1 MIFGV
6 AFAPYGR
13 RDARS
18 RLERAC
24 LEARGVTKWGERG
37 VLSFSFPHLLDLD
50 LNPPPKKKISTQTE
64 ELLIKR
70 RALLE
75 KKIEAEQG
83 KAREQAAL
91 KNKRGKSY
99 L

>member
-1 MIFGV
+1 MHARDWSV
-6 AFAPYGR
+6 PALR
-13 RDARS
+13 R
-18 RLERAC
+18 
-24 LEARGVTKWGERG
+24 EASQNGGSVEFFLFLFLT
-37 VLSFSFPHLLDLD
+37 FSTSTST
-50 LNPPPKKKISTQTE
+50 PPPQKKISTQTE

>member
-1 MIFGV
+1 MHARDWSV
-6 AFAPYGR
+6 PALR
-13 RDARS
+13 R
-18 RLERAC
+18 
-24 LEARGVTKWGERG
+24 EASQNGGSVEFFLFLFLT
-37 VLSFSFPHLLDLD
+37 FSTSTSTP
-50 LNPPPKKKISTQTE
+50 PPPKKKISTQTE

>member
-1 MIFGV
+1 M
-6 AFAPYGR
+6 
-13 RDARS
+13 
-18 RLERAC
+18 RLFF
-24 LEARGVTKWGERG
+24 
-37 VLSFSFPHLLDLD
+37 LSFLFFFLSFPR
-50 LNPPPKKKISTQTE
+50 PRPRPGQKKIKTQTE

-91 KNKRGKSY
+91 KNKRGK
-99 L
+99 

>member
-1 MIFGV
+1 MHARDWSV
-6 AFAPYGR
+6 PALR
-13 RDARS
+13 R
-18 RLERAC
+18 
-24 LEARGVTKWGERG
+24 EASQNGGSVEFFLFLFLT
-37 VLSFSFPHLLDLD
+37 FSTSTST
-50 LNPPPKKKISTQTE
+50 PPPKKQISTQTE

>member
-1 MIFGV
+1 MHARDWSV
-6 AFAPYGR
+6 PALR
-13 RDARS
+13 R
-18 RLERAC
+18 
-24 LEARGVTKWGERG
+24 EASQNGGSVEFFLFLFPT
-37 VLSFSFPHLLDLD
+37 FSTATTT
-50 LNPPPKKKISTQTE
+50 PPPKKKISTQTE

>member
-1 MIFGV
+1 MHARDWSVPALRREASQNGGSVEFFLFLFLIF
-6 AFAPYGR
+6 
-13 RDARS
+13 S
-18 RLERAC
+18 
-24 LEARGVTKWGERG
+24 T
-37 VLSFSFPHLLDLD
+37 STST
-50 LNPPPKKKISTQTE
+50 PPPKKKISTQTE